1 MIEDAQYEDDPI
13 IAALGLTPELAPVI
27 PPVDRVFGYFQ
38 KVESKFR
45 LIHGTLNLYME
56 TDLDR
61 ILYKGPI
68 SGGKRPAP
76 GPASALVLRADGNYP
91 ADVHTGR
98 TMAESAQSSSDDTM
112 TTALYAAYSYEKTTP
127 WHEW

>member
-13 IAALGLTPELAPVI
+13 IAALGLTPERAPVI

-38 KVESKFR
+38 NVGSDFR
-45 LIHGTLNLYME
+45 LIHKTLTCYME
-56 TDLDR
+56 TRVDR

-68 SGGKRPAP
+68 SGGKYPAP
-76 GPASALVLRADGNYP
+76 GPASALILRADGNYP
-91 ADVHTGR
+91 DDVKTGPTR
-98 TMAESAQSSSDDTM
+98 AENAETGSDDTM
-112 TTALYAAYSYEKTTP
+112 IRALYASYSYEKTTP

>member
-68 SGGKRPAP
+68 SGGKRPWP
-76 GPASALVLRADGNYP
+76 GPASALILRADGNYP
-91 ADVHTGR
+91 DDVRTGPIG
-98 TMAESAQSSSDDTM
+98 AENAQTGSDDTM
-112 TTALYAAYSYEKTTP
+112 TRALYAAYAYEKTTP